1 MDLREKA
8 KNNLDKLSTASV
20 MCAFDIIGRDYLDGE
35 TSFVNHSDGIYDLI
49 EQFELAPNEIVEY
62 LVDNQFYNSN
72 DLFLTFDGEVL
83 CSYKYL
89 RYYKEMILKKCNGEC
104 AEFILGELNEI

>member
-1 MDLREKA
+1 MDIIEKA
-8 KNNLDKLSTASV
+8 KANIDKLSTAGV
-20 MCAFDIIGRDYLDGE
+20 MCAFDIVGREYLNNE
-35 TSFVNHSDGIYDLI
+35 TSFVNHSDGLYDLI
-49 EQFELAPNEIVEY
+49 QQFELAPNEIVEY

-83 CSYKYL
+83 CSYKDL
-89 RYYKEMILKKCNGEC
+89 SYYKEMILKKCDGEC